1 MATAYDLQLTK
12 NNLFIR
18 DKLAEIRHNNTE
30 LDLIGQ
36 MRELVNAYKIHLA
49 EQKNVSISNKRK
61 PDDEVSGPVTRSQ
74 SKRQRTE
81 DQMDIDM

>member
-1 MATAYDLQLTK
+1 MASTYDLQLTK

-18 DKLAEIRHNNTE
+18 DKLAEIRRNNQE

-49 EQKNVSISNKRK
+49 EQSDVSISNKRK
-61 PDDEVSGPVTRSQ
+61 PDDEVCGPVTRSQ
-74 SKRQRTE
+74 IKRLRTE